1 MIDITPAGWAI
12 LAFSSFLIGISKT
25 GVPGVGILAIPF
37 VAAVLPAKAS
47 TGLILPMLIVGDV
60 FAVAYYRQH
69 TVWRHLVRLM
79 PCAAVGIAIG
89 AGLMG
94 VVNDRQLR
102 PIIGGTVLAML
113 AINQWRSARAQGD
126 LSVPEGWW
134 FPVVM
139 GLLAGVTTMMA
150 NAAGPIMTLYLLAM
164 QLPRTVFVGTG
175 AWYFLLL
182 NCFKVPFS
190 RGLGLINPDSV
201 QINLR
206 LAPAIVVGAVLGLFV
221 LKHIPE
227 KAFNQAVQV
236 LAAVAA
242 VNLLAGSLLWAGAF
256 GVALT
261 AFTVVRQRQPSSS

>member
-1 MIDITPAGWAI
+1 MTDITPAGWAI

-47 TGLILPMLIVGDV
+47 TGMILPMLIVGDL

-89 AGLMG
+89 AALMG

-113 AINQWRSARAQGD
+113 AINQWRAARAQGD

-150 NAAGPIMTLYLLAM
+150 NAAGPIMTIYLLAM
-164 QLPRTVFVGTG
+164 RLPKDEFIGTG
-175 AWYFLLL
+175 AWYFMLL

-190 RGLGLINPDSV
+190 AHLGLITPDSL
-201 QINLR
+201 QLNLAMTP
-206 LAPAIVVGAVLGLFV
+206 LIVTGALLGV
-221 LKHIPE
+221 RVARRIPE
-227 KAFNQAVQV
+227 KGFKTVVLV
-236 LAAVAA
+236 LAAAA
-242 VNLLAGSLLWAGAF
+242 AAYLLF
-256 GVALT
+256 
-261 AFTVVRQRQPSSS
+261 